1 MVHCEVIRFE
11 EWSDKGS
18 VTPAIVKKGINNW
31 LEQHRPARLLHVAQS
46 EGAVFIPDGP
56 TERGTVSRSLT
67 ITIWYE
73 DGA

>member
-1 MVHCEVIRFE
+1 MRCEVIRFE

-18 VTPAIVKKGINNW
+18 VTPAIVKKGVNSW
-31 LEQHRPARLLHVAQS
+31 LEQHRPGRLLHVAQS
-46 EGAVFIPDGP
+46 EGAVYIPDGSADG
-56 TERGTVSRSLT
+56 GTVSRSLT